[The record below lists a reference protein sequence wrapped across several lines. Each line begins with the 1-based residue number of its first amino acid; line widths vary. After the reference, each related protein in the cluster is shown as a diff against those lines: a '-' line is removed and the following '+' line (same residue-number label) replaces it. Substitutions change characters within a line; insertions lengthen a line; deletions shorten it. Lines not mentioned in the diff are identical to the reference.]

1 MKEEQFKVLKTMSET
16 TTRMDLNMFA
26 QKVNLTAAQTLQQV
40 QELATNGF
48 LQRVGGGYGM
58 TEKGKTVLKAFS
70 SVPEGL
76 GFHFYFGVD
85 QPSGHIS
92 QSLEE
97 FYRSIEQITA
107 DSLEFHLYRGD
118 FENWLKDVCK
128 DPELAKDVGNLK
140 VDGMKGEDLR
150 ERLLEVLDAKYGIRE
165 LS

>member
-1 MKEEQFKVLKTMSET
+1 MSET

-26 QKVNLTAAQTLQQV
+26 QKVNLTPAQTLQQV
-40 QELATNGF
+40 QELAANGY

-58 TEKGKTVLKAFS
+58 TEKGKAVLKAFS
-70 SVPEGL
+70 SFPEGL

-85 QPSGHIS
+85 QPSDFTS

-97 FYRSIEQITA
+97 FYRIIKQVSV

-118 FENWLKDVCK
+118 FENWLRDVCK
-128 DPELAKDVGNLK
+128 DLELAKDIGNLRT
-140 VDGMKGEDLR
+140 DGLKGEDLR
-150 ERLLEVLDAKYGIRE
+150 KRLLEVLDAKYGVQE

>member
-26 QKVNLTAAQTLQQV
+26 QKVNLTTAQTLQQV
-40 QELATNGF
+40 QELAADGF

-58 TEKGKTVLKAFS
+58 TEKGKAVLKAFS
-70 SVPEGL
+70 RVPEGS

-85 QPSGHIS
+85 QPSGFVS

-128 DPELAKDVGNLK
+128 DPELAKEVGNLK
-140 VDGMKGEDLR
+140 VDGLKGEDIR
-150 ERLLEVLDAKYGIRE
+150 ERLLEVLDAKYSIQN

>member
-1 MKEEQFKVLKTMSET
+1 LKEEQFKVLKTMSET

-26 QKVNLTAAQTLQQV
+26 QKVNLTPAQTLQQV

-76 GFHFYFGVD
+76 GFHFYFGVG

-128 DPELAKDVGNLK
+128 DPELAKDIGNLK